1 MRFWDA
7 SAIVPLVAMEKE
19 TGDCRALLAED
30 RDVVVWLLTPVE
42 VISALT
48 RRLREKSLKP
58 MEFGKAK
65 EQLSALEKA
74 WSEVISIERVRER
87 ARRLLETHPLRAADS
102 LQLAAALLT
111 SEENPQGFP
120 FVTLDRRLGSA
131 AETEGFHVL
140 GL

>member
-7 SAIVPLVAMEKE
+7 SAIVPLVALEKE
-19 TGDCRALLAED
+19 TGDCRDLLAED
-30 RDVVVWLLTPVE
+30 SDIVVWLLTPVD

-48 RRLREKSLKP
+48 RRLRERSLKSV
-58 MEFGKAK
+58 EFSKAK
-65 EQLSALEKA
+65 EQLAALEKA

-131 AETEGFHVL
+131 AEREGFNVL
-140 GL
+140 GV